1 MIEAECPIC
10 HLEFHAS
17 LGAACPGCGHTHL
30 IIKGEVEDEKK
41 EDEDSVDDKKEEVK
55 SEETPA
61 ANVSI
66 GAA

>member
-1 MIEAECPIC
+1 MFEAECPIC
-10 HLEFHAS
+10 HLQFHAS
-17 LGAACPGCGHTHL
+17 AGAACPGCGHIHL

-41 EDEDSVDDKKEEVK
+41 EDPVAEEAK
-55 SEETPA
+55 SDEVPA